1 MKIADVLHGSIV
13 DGPGIRSV
21 VFFQGCL
28 HHCRGCHNPDT
39 WNANKGTEVSTAEL
53 LTELNNNAYAGRA
66 VTLSGGD
73 PFFQAAE
80 LFNFVAALKHNDY
93 HVCVYTGYLWED
105 VSNTPLMRKS
115 LQYIDLLIDG
125 PFIIEQKSL
134 DLRFRG
140 SRNQRIID
148 VQASLSTG
156 QLILS
161 PLND

>member
-1 MKIADVLHGSIV
+1 MKIADILHGSIV

-21 VFFQGCL
+21 VFFQGCI
-28 HHCRGCHNPDT
+28 HHCRGCHNSGT
-39 WNANKGTEVSTAEL
+39 WDVNKGTELSVAEL
-53 LTELNNNAYAGRA
+53 LTELNSNAIVGRA

-73 PFFQAAE
+73 PFLQVVE
-80 LFNFVAALKHNDY
+80 LFNFVTALKHNNY
-93 HVCVYTGYLWED
+93 HICVYTGYLWEHIIS
-105 VSNTPLMRKS
+105 VPLMCKC
-115 LQYIDLLIDG
+115 LPYIDLLIDG
-125 PFIIEQKSL
+125 PFIVEQKSL

>member
-21 VFFQGCL
+21 VFFQGCP
-28 HHCRGCHNPDT
+28 HRCRGCHNPDT
-39 WNANKGTEVSTAEL
+39 WNANKGVEVSTAEL
-53 LTELNNNAYAGRA
+53 LTELNSNAYVGRA

-80 LFNFVAALKHNDY
+80 LFNFVSALKHSGY
-93 HVCVYTGYLWED
+93 HVCIYTGYLWED
-105 VSNTPLMRKS
+105 IATTSLMRKS
-115 LQYIDLLIDG
+115 LQYVDLLIDG

-148 VQASLSTG
+148 VQASLSAG